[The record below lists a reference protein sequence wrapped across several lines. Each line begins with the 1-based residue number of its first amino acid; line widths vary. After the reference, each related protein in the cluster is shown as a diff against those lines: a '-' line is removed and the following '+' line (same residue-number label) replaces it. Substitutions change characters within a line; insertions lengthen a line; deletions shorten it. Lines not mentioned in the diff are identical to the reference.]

1 MFRMKASLAITLG
14 LVLSISLLVA
24 PPASAT
30 TETFS
35 FIGLIQDA
43 SSTQTWIVPSDVIQI
58 FVTARGGDGAGDN
71 IKPPPTKH
79 GGRGAVVQFL
89 TPVSVTPGATLTIYV
104 AGRGGQGVGARTGG
118 KGGWGYG
125 SGGQGGSGYAGGGG
139 GGASA
144 LVSDMDGLLVVAG
157 GGGGAGAAVG
167 AQGGSAANSNT
178 EAGGDGLTSGAG
190 LGGNSGSGGAAGT
203 AVLSGTNPTS
213 GATFVSG
220 GGGGAGGLLSPK
232 SGRVPFGG
240 GGGGGYGGGGGG
252 GGLGIGAGGGGGG
265 SFSAVAA
272 SFSPSTLAR
281 PAGDDRIGNPGEIT
295 ISTVAPAGAP
305 APAPAPAPQRAPVT
319 VETVNFDS
327 ALIPNII
334 ANNGDWIKLPD
345 AQALAAVDANSDSTI
360 LGFSTRENFPVSIA
374 QRQIDNGWGV
384 YELFDPTGHII
395 AVFIPVGGSILL
407 SGPTSLYPIRS

>member
-35 FIGLIQDA
+35 FIGSIQDA

-58 FVTARGGDGAGDN
+58 YVTARGGDGAGDTF
-71 IKPPPTKH
+71 PRPTKH

-104 AGRGGQGVGARTGG
+104 AGRGDAGRGNNTSG

-167 AQGGSAANSNT
+167 AQGGSAADSNT
-178 EAGGDGLTSGAG
+178 ENGGAGLTSGAG

-203 AVLSGTNPTS
+203 AVSIGTNPTS

-220 GGGGAGGLLSPK
+220 GGGGAGGLRSTR
-232 SGRVPFGG
+232 SRSTPFGG

-252 GGLGIGAGGGGGG
+252 GGTGNGAGGGGGG
-265 SFSAVAA
+265 SFSAVTA
-272 SFSPSTLAR
+272 SFSPSTL
-281 PAGDDRIGNPGEIT
+281 PWTSDDRIGNPGEIT
-295 ISTVAPAGAP
+295 ISTVTPAPT
-305 APAPAPAPQRAPVT
+305 PAPAPAPQRAPVT

-384 YELFDPTGHII
+384 YELFDPTGRIT